1 MVEKEFGTN
10 IDGSKNHDYCNECY
24 QNGEFTE
31 PNITLEEM
39 ITKNVKKMLNKN
51 PRADETM
58 FTGVLLQSLP
68 GLKRWSNQ
76 LEEE

>member
-1 MVEKEFGTN
+1 
-10 IDGSKNHDYCNECY
+10 
-24 QNGEFTE
+24 
-31 PNITLEEM
+31 
-39 ITKNVKKMLNKN
+39 MLKKN